1 MSERM
6 SSATNIEHPAP
17 HRHRVGLLALG
28 FGLVGAP
35 LAWNIELLVGTALSG
50 HQCYPRYLPLAVPL
64 WTGTGAVLLAM
75 SLVALALGVAAT
87 LVSWR
92 CWMRTR
98 DEKPAGAA
106 FGGNGRTRFLALS
119 GLLTSGLFL
128 VALVFTIA
136 AVVLVP
142 LCSH

>member
-1 MSERM
+1 MNKPVIAAHR
-6 SSATNIEHPAP
+6 IEQPTP
-17 HRHRVGLLALG
+17 HRRGVGLLALG

-64 WTGTGAVLLAM
+64 WTGTGGLLLVMSLLA
-75 SLVALALGVAAT
+75 LVLGVAAA

-92 CWMRTR
+92 SWARTR
-98 DEKPAGAA
+98 DEKP
-106 FGGNGRTRFLALS
+106 GGGPDSNGRTRFMALC

-136 AVVLVP
+136 AVTLVP
-142 LCSH
+142 LCDR